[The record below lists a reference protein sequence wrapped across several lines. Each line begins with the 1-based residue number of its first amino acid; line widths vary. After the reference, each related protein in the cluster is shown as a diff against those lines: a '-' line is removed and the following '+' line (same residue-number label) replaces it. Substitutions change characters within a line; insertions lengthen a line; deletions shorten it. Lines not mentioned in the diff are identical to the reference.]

1 MAFVCM
7 VIARGMCFADPT
19 RPVLVSLHFD
29 P

>member
-19 RPVLVSLHFD
+19 RPC
-29 P
+29 